1 MHLRRELSASIIVLV
16 LAVGSTPVPAHHA
29 FTAEFDANRP
39 VHLEGPVIKVE
50 WINPHA
56 WIHLRVTKEDGS
68 TEDWMVEG
76 GTPNTLARRGVNR
89 DSLETGTVIIID
101 GYQAK
106 NGSLKANGRDLF
118 LPDGT
123 KLFVGTSGTGA
134 PSDGADPRETR
145 P

>member
-1 MHLRRELSASIIVLV
+1 MHLRRELSASIVVLV
-16 LAVGSTPVPAHHA
+16 LAVGSIPAAAHHA
-29 FTAEFDANRP
+29 FSAEFDANRP

-123 KLFVGTSGTGA
+123 KLFVGSSGTGA
-134 PSDGADPRETR
+134 PRDGADPRETR